1 MREQRMTGDLRL
13 YLAVGIIALAT
24 ILGGFTDHAS
34 LERIERLEAATAAM
48 ERELEAKDELQQ
60 RMMAAYKSQVQMLER
75 LLEGER

>member
-1 MREQRMTGDLRL
+1 
-13 YLAVGIIALAT
+13 
-24 ILGGFTDHAS
+24 
-34 LERIERLEAATAAM
+34 M